1 MRMPRTAPIVLA
13 VAAPLLLGACSLSG
27 MLGGGGKPPATLVT
41 LTSEAAESGQAVR
54 SAAAGQTVTIATPIT
69 GQELSVAR
77 VPVQVT
83 PTDIQYVADLQL
95 VDSPARLFQHLLEE
109 TIRRTTGKVVLSSEQ
124 STLDPGVTITG
135 VLQRFGYEASSGEV
149 VIQYDA
155 SMAAAGGAQVET
167 RRFTA
172 SAPADGTAATVAP
185 ALNRAA
191 NQIAMDVAKW
201 VGS

>member
-1 MRMPRTAPIVLA
+1 MPRTAPIVLA
-13 VAAPLLLGACSLSG
+13 IAAPLLLGACSLSG

-41 LTSEAAESGQAVR
+41 LTSEAAESDQAVR
-54 SAAAGQTVTIATPIT
+54 SAAAGQTITIATPIT

-83 PTDIQYVADLQL
+83 PTDVQYVADLQL

-109 TIRRTTGKVVLSSEQ
+109 TIRRTTGRVVLSSEQ
-124 STLDPGVTITG
+124 STLDPGSTITG
-135 VLQRFGYEASSGEV
+135 VLQRFGYDASTGQV

-155 SMAAAGGAQVET
+155 SMAGPGGQIES

-172 SAPADGTAATVAP
+172 SAPADGRAATVAP

-191 NQIAMDVAKW
+191 NQIALDVAKW
-201 VGS
+201 VGG

>member
-1 MRMPRTAPIVLA
+1 MPRTAPMILA
-13 VAAPLLLGACSLSG
+13 VAAPFLLGACSLSG

-41 LTSEAAESGQAVR
+41 LTSEAADSGQAVR
-54 SAAAGQTVTIATPIT
+54 SAATGQTLTIATPIT
-69 GQELSVAR
+69 GKELSVAR

-83 PTDIQYVADLQL
+83 PTDVQYVADLQL

-109 TIRRTTGKVVLSSEQ
+109 TIRRTTGRVVLSSEQ
-124 STLDPGVTITG
+124 STLDPGSTITG
-135 VLQRFGYEASSGEV
+135 VLQRFGYDASTGQV

-155 SMAAAGGAQVET
+155 SMAGPGGQIES

-172 SAPADGTAATVAP
+172 SAPADGSAATVAP

-191 NQIAMDVAKW
+191 NQIALDVAKW

>member
-1 MRMPRTAPIVLA
+1 MKMPRTAPIVLA
-13 VAAPLLLGACSLSG
+13 VAAPLLLGACSLGG
-27 MLGGGGKPPATLVT
+27 MLGGGGKPPTTLVT
-41 LTSEAAESGQAVR
+41 LTAEAAESDQAVR
-54 SAAAGQTVTIATPIT
+54 SAAVGQTVTIATPIT

-124 STLDPGVTITG
+124 STLDPGSTITG
-135 VLQRFGYEASSGEV
+135 VLQRFGYDASTGQV

-155 SMAAAGGAQVET
+155 SMAGPGSQIES

-172 SAPADGTAATVAP
+172 SAPADGSAATVAP

-191 NQIAMDVAKW
+191 NQIALDVAKW
-201 VGS
+201 VGG

>member
-1 MRMPRTAPIVLA
+1 MPRTAPTVLA
-13 VAAPLLLGACSLSG
+13 LGGSLLLGACSLSS
-27 MLGGGGKPPATLVT
+27 MLGGGAKPPATLVT
-41 LTSEAAESGQAVR
+41 LTSEAAESGQTVR
-54 SAAAGQTVTIATPIT
+54 SAAAGQTLTIATPIT
-69 GQELSVAR
+69 GKELSVAR

-83 PTDIQYVADLQL
+83 PTDVQYVADLQL

-109 TIRRTTGKVVLSSEQ
+109 TIRRTTGRVVLSSEQ
-124 STLDPGVTITG
+124 STLDPGTTITG
-135 VLQRFGYEASSGEV
+135 VLQRFGYDASTRQV

-155 SMAAAGGAQVET
+155 SMAAADGQVET

-172 SAPADGTAATVAP
+172 SAPADGTAVTVAP

-191 NQIAMDVAKW
+191 NQIALDVAEW